1 MRFFITLFLLAA
13 IPVGLA
19 TTLLAQSGSEQQQAL
34 REAKARAAKAEE
46 RSERLRQEAAN
57 AGGAADR
64 LLAQRAVLSA
74 EIDAARAQISAAQ
87 ARIAIISQRQQ
98 TQLATLGRESEPLLR
113 LNAALQQLTS
123 RPAIFLLAQPG
134 SRKDYIHLRAVMD
147 SVRPEISR
155 RTAAL
160 RQQIAIQKDLRSQER
175 LALASLRT
183 ASSDLAD
190 RRASLVSLE
199 NAQRGKAGNLTAGAA
214 AEFERA
220 IAQGERARD
229 IVEEIGIARLT
240 GENAAALAALDGPAL
255 RGGSGQTRNN
265 NGAYVLPEA
274 TNVVF
279 GYNELNQTGYRER
292 GVRLALPAQAD
303 VAAPAGGRVAFAG
316 IYRSYGKIVIIEHG
330 GGWTSLITN
339 LGELSVEEGQQVAQ
353 GETLG
358 QAKADDSEVTFELR
372 RKGRVM
378 DIAALLM

>member
-1 MRFFITLFLLAA
+1 M
-13 IPVGLA
+13 
-19 TTLLAQSGSEQQQAL
+19 
-34 REAKARAAKAEE
+34 
-46 RSERLRQEAAN
+46 
-57 AGGAADR
+57 
-64 LLAQRAVLSA
+64 
-74 EIDAARAQISAAQ
+74 
-87 ARIAIISQRQQ
+87 
-98 TQLATLGRESEPLLR
+98 
-113 LNAALQQLTS
+113 
-123 RPAIFLLAQPG
+123 
-134 SRKDYIHLRAVMD
+134 RAVMD

-358 QAKADDSEVTFELR
+358 AGE
-372 RKGRVM
+372 G
-378 DIAALLM
+378 